1 MDPNLDGR
9 ISGKEKNLFYNSLSI
24 LLKAVEG
31 QKTTVDLRNESSIY
45 GLIEQADGFMNI
57 VMKNCIFTDPR
68 GLIIDMEKGNIL
80 RINNCGEII
89 KATHGTKLMTS
100 DEIKLV
106 YPNKRWEAS
115 DAFANNP
122 LDTWNGEWSS
132 RIRALLDYFDM
143 PMSLVFG
150 RVIDSLDD
158 KNGGKLDKYDC
169 WKDCI
174 GAAISLYDRTNF
186 KNELGNYFV
195 HLKKEPE
202 KYIRKCSQEIID
214 WLSNMKKQNKIVY
227 LITGS
232 NVDFASFTASYIFGN
247 NWRSLFDIVICF
259 AKKPGFFNGDRPFL
273 TLDGFD
279 ESQEITGQQLE
290 QGGIYSQGNWND
302 LMIFFSKICHKES
315 PKCVYFGDNILQDIF
330 APNTTANCDT
340 VVVSEEMYAEG
351 MISDSTIHP
360 DEKTM
365 TSNYW
370 GSYFSIV
377 DDDGVI
383 YPSFATHVIEKYS
396 KICIPSIKIPII
408 PAINS
413 QLGALRG
420 SGKSEKSRPTFKSKR
435 VQQKQ
440 KEDLENVNKLLE
452 QRTIKN
458 D

>member
-1 MDPNLDGR
+1 MCSFKFSDYDCIGFDLDHTLLWYNVTNMVELEYNAMA
-9 ISGKEKNLFYNSLSI
+9 KYMVEEKHYCAKFLYQPLSKDLNF
-24 LLKAVEG
+24 LLK
-31 QKTTVDLRNESSIY
+31 
-45 GLIEQADGFMNI
+45 
-57 VMKNCIFTDPR
+57 

-100 DEIKLV
+100 NEIKLV
-106 YPNKRWEAS
+106 YPNKRWDAS
-115 DAFANNP
+115 DAFVNNP

-132 RIRALLDYFDM
+132 RIRGLLDYFDM
-143 PMSLVFG
+143 PLSLIFA
-150 RVIDSLDD
+150 RIIDSLDA
-158 KNGGKLDKYDC
+158 KNDGKFDKYDC

-174 GAAISLYDRTNF
+174 DAAISIYDRTNF
-186 KNELGNYFV
+186 KKESGNYFV

-214 WLSNMKKQNKIVY
+214 WLCNMKKQNKIVY

-247 NWRSLFDIVICF
+247 NWRSLFDIVVCF

-273 TLDGFD
+273 TIDGFD
-279 ESQEITGQQLE
+279 ECQEITGKQLE

-302 LMIFFSKICHKES
+302 LKTFFSKVCHKSS

-330 APNTTANCDT
+330 APNMTADWDT

-351 MISDSTIHP
+351 MISDSTTHP
-360 DEKTM
+360 DKETM

-383 YPSFATHVIEKYS
+383 YPSFSTHIIENNS
-396 KICIPSIKIPII
+396 KICIPSIKVCAENPLDHVYSCFDKKTNNKSGYH
-408 PAINS
+408 PALP
-413 QLGALRG
+413 LGLT
-420 SGKSEKSRPTFKSKR
+420 K
-435 VQQKQ
+435 
-440 KEDLENVNKLLE
+440 
-452 QRTIKN
+452 I
-458 D
+458 